1 MLTRLGRGIVV
12 AAAVA
17 AFSAVVAPQV
27 PESSRAERGPRE
39 RSRAPVVVK
48 LEPIVSV
55 VADPDGKVP
64 WDQPLRVTVTH
75 GQLGAVSV
83 TDGDG
88 QATPGTTSPEG
99 TEWQSAGTLVPQ
111 LAYTVRASATDADGR
126 SFERSLAVTATAAPV
141 LRATLSPGDREV
153 VGIGMPAEVIF
164 NRPVPAGERPA
175 VEQRLAVSTTPPV
188 TGAWRWIG
196 PARIHWRP
204 AAYWQPGTEVTLHAD
219 LRRLQVG
226 SAWGVDE
233 RAVRFR
239 IGAAHISTVD
249 VATHQM
255 TVTENGQVVNVIPIS
270 AGRDRYPTRNG
281 VHIALSKSRIE
292 VMDSETVGIPRSQG
306 GYYKEVAWAT
316 RLSYGGT
323 FVHAAPWS
331 VADQGRRN
339 VSHGCI
345 NASTAAAQWFFNF
358 TRRGDV
364 VQIVNSSAPP
374 KLSDPGTADWNIP
387 WERWANGASKG
398 S

>member
-1 MLTRLGRGIVV
+1 MRRLGRGIVMTV
-12 AAAVA
+12 
-17 AFSAVVAPQV
+17 AVVAFAVVVAPLA
-27 PESSRAERGPRE
+27 PDGSPAETSAGGRG
-39 RSRAPVVVK
+39 RAPAVVK

-55 VADPDGKVP
+55 VAEPDGAVP
-64 WDQPLRVTVTH
+64 WDQPLRVTVAN
-75 GQLGAVSV
+75 GRLGAVSV
-83 TDGDG
+83 ADADG
-88 QATPGTTSPEG
+88 QALPGGTSPEG
-99 TEWQSAGTLVPQ
+99 TAWQSAGTLVPQ
-111 LAYTVRASATDADGR
+111 SAYTVRVSVTGADGH
-126 SFERSLAVTATAAPV
+126 STEQSLVVRATAAPV
-141 LRATLSPGDREV
+141 LRATLSPGDGEV
-153 VGIGMPAEVIF
+153 VGIGMPAVVTF
-164 NRPVPAGERPA
+164 NRPVPPAERSA

-188 TGAWRWIG
+188 LGAWRWINS
-196 PARIHWRP
+196 ARVHWRP
-204 AAYWQPGTEVTLHAD
+204 AVYWQPGTEVTVHAD

-233 RAVRFR
+233 RTARFR

-292 VMDSETVGIPRSQG
+292 IMDSETVGIPRSQG

-331 VADQGRRN
+331 LAAQGRRN

-345 NASTAAAQWFFNF
+345 NASTASAQWFFNF

-364 VQIVNSSAPP
+364 VEVINSSAPP

-387 WERWANGASKG
+387 WDQWANGASKQ